1 MNPETRWAVLVAGP
15 AARDLDRLPEK
26 VLHAVL
32 ELFSALAESPERLGK
47 PLVFDLAG
55 LFSARR
61 GPYRVIYELDE
72 ERRVV
77 TVVAVGHR
85 SDVYRPR

>member
-1 MNPETRWAVLVAGP
+1 MSPKTRWTVVVAGF
-15 AARDLDRLPEK
+15 AARDLDRLPER
-26 VLHAVL
+26 VLHAVIA
-32 ELFSALAESPERLGK
+32 LFSALAESPARLGK
-47 PLVFDLAG
+47 PLAFELEG

-61 GPYRVIYELDE
+61 GPYRVIYELDA

>member
-1 MNPETRWAVLVAGP
+1 MNRETRRTVVVAAP
-15 AARDLDRLPEK
+15 AARDLERLPEK
-26 VLHAVL
+26 VLHAVV

>member
-1 MNPETRWAVLVAGP
+1 MIAGP
-15 AARDLDRLPEK
+15 TARDLDALPAR
-26 VLHAVL
+26 VVHAVVALL
-32 ELFSALAESPERLGK
+32 EVLAESPARLGK
-47 PLVFDLAG
+47 PLTFELEG

-72 ERRVV
+72 DRRTV

-85 SDVYRPR
+85 SDVYRAR